1 MNSSAQA
8 ENPQSAFGVPTA
20 RHSDNPSVLTEIY
33 NDHCNLAI
41 WQRSEKP
48 ECSQGLLDYLR
59 SHYAIKISRS
69 VTPENA
75 LSVMSEALPDFPG
88 AKELACDI
96 SELVDMFCCLF
107 DLKEAGLRLTS
118 LDKAMCP
125 RFHVDRVP
133 CRLVTCYMGAGSQWL
148 EHNSVDY
155 SKLGIKLGG
164 KTDLDMGLYESA
176 DQIQQLNTGDVALLK
191 GTGWIGNE
199 QSGLIH
205 RSPQGCGDQ
214 NRLLLTLDFLS

>member
-8 ENPQSAFGVPTA
+8 ENPQSAFIAPA
-20 RHSDNPSVLTEIY
+20 ASRLESPSVLTDIY
-33 NDHCNLAI
+33 NDNCNMAI
-41 WQRSEKP
+41 WQRSEKLRRT
-48 ECSQGLLDYLR
+48 QGLLEYLE

-69 VTPENA
+69 LTPENA
-75 LSVMSEALPDFPG
+75 LSVMTEALPDFAG

-148 EHNSVDY
+148 EHNDVDY
-155 SKLGIKLGG
+155 SKLGIKLDG
-164 KTDLDMGLYESA
+164 KTDLEMGLYEST
-176 DQIQQLNTGDVALLK
+176 DQIQQLNAGDVALLK
-191 GTGWIGNE
+191 GSGWIGNE

-205 RSPQGCGDQ
+205 RSPQGFGNQ
-214 NRLLLTLDFLS
+214 KRLLLTLDFLS